1 VEAKGFNMDNEVDQ
15 YEHYN
20 YEADK
25 IANQGHSGKQ
35 RSKKEVAEHSNH
47 PDPSGHT
54 RKIQT
59 KLENTEKNRKNSG
72 SKS

>member
-1 VEAKGFNMDNEVDQ
+1 MDKDNGTEGVGDQ

-20 YEADK
+20 YDADK
-25 IANQGHSGKQ
+25 YANSGHSGKQ
-35 RSKKEVAEHSNH
+35 RTKKEVAGHSNH
-47 PDPSGHT
+47 ADPSGHT

-72 SKS
+72 GK

>member
-1 VEAKGFNMDNEVDQ
+1 MDSGADRFE
-15 YEHYN
+15 EYN

-25 IANQGHSGKQ
+25 YLNNGHSGKQ
-35 RSKKEVAEHSNH
+35 RTKKEAAGHSNH
-47 PDPSGHT
+47 SDPSGHT

-72 SKS
+72 GK